1 MDKRLKKQSKKL
13 FIQILAITVSAWLV
27 ASAAYAIIRLN
38 SEKVNI
44 EKNGLRTL
52 SKIVYEVNFNSD
64 ANMDVRE
71 LSMAMTGCLNVV
83 NDGEHKDYNSQIIIR
98 DVSNNE
104 NYNLKLVDT
113 TGKIYAKFGYTTDN
127 PDSSDMDYGY
137 IDRNVLEK
145 LIDKE
150 QYQKISEYLNTKRND
165 EKYYEIICTKFY
177 MSMDSS
183 FIPKELQIVLTEQDN
198 TWYIDD
204 QPVETF
210 ELNPE
215 TTMKHEI
222 GDFNLSKGPYSC
234 NKMTRNV
241 IPTEFFLNKINDDII
256 GSLTKEQ
263 INQTSNNNIIQL
275 DLFNYVFL
283 AGEVLN
289 YNVYTF
295 SDGDLTDDN
304 VSLYT
309 ITDIPLQLQYAKRVN
324 ILESCINDLLIG
336 FAVLLGFFSVIA
348 AIIFVM
354 MRKMLKN
361 QLIFE
366 QKRIDVTNA
375 MAHDI
380 KTPLFIIGGYA
391 QSLKENINNEKK
403 YYFADKIIEQTNEV
417 NTLVH
422 NMLNLGKLDSC
433 NIKLNRTDFD
443 LFELIEEICINYVLL
458 PDNKDITVAHMGNN
472 IINADRELIKSA
484 IENLI
489 DNSVKYSA
497 KNSEIK
503 IEVYDR
509 VLTISN
515 NCESITKSD
524 LKQIWQ
530 PYVRKDKNHRQDGNG
545 LGLSI
550 VKSILDLHGIEYNT
564 KLKSNIFSI
573 TVFFI

>member
-52 SKIVYEVNFNSD
+52 SKIIYEVNFNSD
-64 ANMDVRE
+64 ASMDVQNLKR
-71 LSMAMTGCLNVV
+71 AMTGCLNVV

-98 DVSNNE
+98 DVSDNE

-113 TGKIYAKFGYTTDN
+113 ADKIYTKFGYTTDN

-150 QYQKISEYLNTKRND
+150 QYQKISKYLNKKRND
-165 EKYYEIICTKFY
+165 DKYYELICTKFY
-177 MSMDSS
+177 VGTGFS
-183 FIPKELQIVLTEQDN
+183 FIPKELQIVLTDEDN
-198 TWYIDD
+198 TWYIEDE
-204 QPVETF
+204 PVETF
-210 ELNPE
+210 ELNSE

-222 GDFNLSKGPYSC
+222 GDFNLSNGPYSC
-234 NKMTRNV
+234 NKMIRNV
-241 IPTEFFLNKINDDII
+241 IPSDFFLNKINDDII

-275 DLFNYVFL
+275 DLFNYVFF

-289 YNVYTF
+289 YNNYTF
-295 SDGDLTDDN
+295 SNGDLTDDSISVYTSN
-304 VSLYT
+304 V
-309 ITDIPLQLQYAKRVN
+309 IPLQLQYAKRVN
-324 ILESCINDLLIG
+324 IIESCINDLLIG

-366 QKRIDVTNA
+366 QKRIDITNA

-458 PDNKDITVAHMGNN
+458 PDNKDITVAHRGDNM
-472 IINADRELIKSA
+472 INADRELIKSA

-489 DNSVKYSA
+489 DNAVKYSA

-503 IEVYDR
+503 IEVYDKA
-509 VLTISN
+509 LTISN
-515 NCESITKSD
+515 YCESITKSD

-573 TVFFI
+573 NVFFI